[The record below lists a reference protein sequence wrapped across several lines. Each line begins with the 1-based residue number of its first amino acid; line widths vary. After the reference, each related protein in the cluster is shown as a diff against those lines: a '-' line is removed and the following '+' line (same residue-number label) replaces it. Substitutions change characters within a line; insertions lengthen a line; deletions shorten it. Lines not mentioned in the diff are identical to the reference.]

1 MTVKKL
7 ASLAAVAA
15 GALALG
21 AVFGQAGSSRAATP
35 APTGCP
41 AGTGAVQV
49 SDLSPPARLMIQ
61 QQGSTPSVVTPST
74 SSVQLHFL
82 VTACNGRPV
91 QGADLFAVSIPYN
104 EFTSQ
109 HGTTA
114 ADGTVTLTESE
125 LSGFPASRR
134 QELLAVLARATK
146 PGDQLLGGV
155 SSRRVVSFP
164 VSLG

>member
-1 MTVKKL
+1 MTGKKL
-7 ASLAAVAA
+7 AAV
-15 GALALG
+15 GALAAGVIVSG
-21 AVFGQAGSSRAATP
+21 AIIGGSGLASGATAP
-35 APTGCP
+35 PTGCP
-41 AGTGAVQV
+41 AGNGPIQV
-49 SDLSPPARLMIQ
+49 ADLTPPARLMIQ

-82 VTACNGRPV
+82 VSACNGRPV
-91 QGADLFAVSIPYN
+91 QGANLFAVSIPYN
-104 EFTSQ
+104 EFTAE

-114 ADGTVTLTESE
+114 ADGTLTLTASE

-134 QELLAVLARATK
+134 QELLAVLVRATK
-146 PGDQLLGGV
+146 AGEPILGGV